1 MAKYYDWKKTFSY
14 QTGTDGEFTIVVGA
28 KNIGK
33 TFGLRRELIERFLKT
48 GKQYCE
54 ISRTRDEAEDVADGY
69 MDKLFREGFFKG
81 YRYKTTKRKGY
92 IGKVEL
98 DEDGNEVVNEWQLFV
113 YFVALTMFQR
123 EKKRTYDN
131 VYYFI
136 FDEAIIDRKDK
147 YHRYLANEFSIL
159 ANLIDTILREDWEN
173 PKGAK
178 CFLLGNS
185 CDLLCP
191 YLRALGVDTLPQYG
205 YTFYRGRQTLLH
217 YAEAVEVEAKIENT
231 FVGRMLAGSD
241 EARLV
246 FNNEFTDDNDN
257 YIEKRP
263 SSAAFKFGIKYLGAS
278 FGVWLDWKTATFYI
292 ENKIPKNHQSQTLA
306 LTRADNTIDY
316 VMATRSDESLQFL
329 VEAFYLQSVRY
340 DTPATR
346 ELFFN
351 LLGYFGIA

>member
-1 MAKYYDWKKTFSY
+1 MKYYDWKKTFSY
-14 QTGTDGEFTIVVGA
+14 QTGTDGEFCFVLGA

-33 TFGLRRELIERFLKT
+33 TFGLRVELVNRFLKT
-48 GKQYCE
+48 GRQFCE
-54 ISRTRDEAEDVADGY
+54 VCRTKDEAEDVAQGY
-69 MDKLFREGFFKG
+69 LDKIFREGFFPG
-81 YRYKTTKRKGY
+81 YRYKTQKRKGY

-136 FDEAIIDRKDK
+136 FDEAVIDRKDK
-147 YHRYLANEFSIL
+147 HHRYLANEFSIL

-178 CFLLGNS
+178 CYLLGNS

-191 YLRALGVDTLPQYG
+191 YLRGLGVDTLPDYG
-205 YTFYRGRQTLLH
+205 YTFYNDKQTLLH
-217 YAEAVEVEAKIENT
+217 YVEAVEVEAKMNNT
-231 FVGRMLAGSD
+231 FVGRMLKGQD

-246 FNNEFTDDNDN
+246 FNNEFIDDNDS

-263 SSAAFKFGIKYLGAS
+263 PSASFKFGVKYRGTT
-278 FGVWLDWKTATFYI
+278 FGIWLDWERALFYV
-292 ENKIPKNHQSQTLA
+292 ENKIPKNSQSKTFA
-306 LTRADNTIDY
+306 LTRSDNSIDY
-316 VMATRSDESLQFL
+316 LMATRTNESLQVL
-329 VEAFYLQSVRY
+329 LEAYYMQAVRY
-340 DTPATR
+340 DTPTTR
-346 ELFFN
+346 ELFYQM
-351 LLGYFGIA
+351 LGYFGVV

>member
-1 MAKYYDWKKTFSY
+1 MKYYDWKKTFSY
-14 QTGTDGEFTIVVGA
+14 QTGTNGEFCFVLGA

-33 TFGLRRELIERFLKT
+33 TFGLRKELIERFLKT

-54 ISRTRDEAEDVADGY
+54 ICRTRDEAEDVAQGY

-81 YRYKTTKRKGY
+81 YQYKTTKRKGY
-92 IGKVEL
+92 IGKIEF
-98 DEDGNEVVNEWQLFV
+98 DDDGNEVVNDWQLFV

-136 FDEAIIDRKDK
+136 FDEAVIDRKDK
-147 YHRYLANEFSIL
+147 HHRYLHNEYSIL
-159 ANLIDTILREDWEN
+159 ANLIDTILREDYEN

-178 CFLLGNS
+178 VFLLGNS

-191 YLRALGVDTLPQYG
+191 YLRGLGVDSLPDYG
-205 YTFYRGRQTLLH
+205 YTFYNDKQTLLH
-217 YAEAVEVEAKIENT
+217 YVEADHVDERMNNT
-231 FVGRMLAGSD
+231 LVGRMLRGSD

-246 FNNEFTDDNDN
+246 FNNEFLDNNDS

-263 SSAAFKFGIKYLGAS
+263 PAAQFKFGIKYLGAK
-278 FGVWLDWKTATFYI
+278 FGVWLDWQTALFYI
-292 ENKIPKNHQSQTLA
+292 EGKIPRNHESQTLA
-306 LTRADNTIDY
+306 LTRADNAIDY
-316 VMATRSDESLQFL
+316 RMVARTNDSLQIL
-329 VEAFYLQSVRY
+329 VEAFYMQALRY

-346 ELFFN
+346 ELFFQ
-351 LLGYFGIA
+351 LLGYFGIS